1 MKEFLKSYWKTL
13 LFFAVVGLVGGYAV
27 GIYMLDNYPADIK
40 QQVIDELN
48 ASGLA
53 NLPVDVALG
62 VSNALTSLVYGVVL
76 GAVGIFL
83 GKKVGLWRD
92 EISITQKPLVTSLV
106 VALAGGLLM
115 ILPDLLFFCDY
126 SQAIGDSYANK
137 PNIVYLLASVLYGGV
152 IEEVMLRL
160 FWMSLIVFVL
170 HKLFNG
176 KNSAPTQA
184 ILVISNIVS
193 ALLFAAGHLPATFL
207 LIGNDPLVIVR
218 CFALN
223 GGLGLLFGW
232 LYRKYGLRY
241 AMIAHAGC
249 HVVSKLIWLLFI

>member
-1 MKEFLKSYWKTL
+1 
-13 LFFAVVGLVGGYAV
+13 
-27 GIYMLDNYPADIK
+27 
-40 QQVIDELN
+40 
-48 ASGLA
+48 
-53 NLPVDVALG
+53 
-62 VSNALTSLVYGVVL
+62 
-76 GAVGIFL
+76 
-83 GKKVGLWRD
+83 
-92 EISITQKPLVTSLV
+92 
-106 VALAGGLLM
+106 M

-126 SQAIGDSYANK
+126 SQAIADSYANK
-137 PNIVYLLASVLYGGV
+137 PNLVYLLASVLYGGV

-160 FWMSLIVFVL
+160 FWMSLSVFVL

-184 ILVISNIVS
+184 ILVISNIVC
-193 ALLFAAGHLPATFL
+193 ALLFAAAHLPATFL